1 MEEEPKRYF
10 TVKEAEA
17 LIPRLEEIVGPI
29 LDAHQRVTALGELL
43 QDEQRRIAAAGGFS
57 LDVDTWRQRK
67 AALDYHA
74 KNIEDGVTEIL
85 SAGAVPKDLGT
96 GLVDFPFM
104 LDGREV
110 NLCWRYGE
118 KEIKYWHDL
127 EEGFKGRKALG
138 ENP

>member
-57 LDVDTWRQRK
+57 LDVETWRQRK

-74 KNIEDGVTEIL
+74 KNIEDGVAEIL

-118 KEIKYWHDL
+118 KEIRYWHGL

-138 ENP
+138 ERP